1 MKLQTNS
8 HLQYYYNE
16 ENMNELKT
24 VASGNTTI
32 NKNYVQ
38 NPVKTVEPC
47 HKYSILRDSFIPDVP
62 DVWWWKYWSKQNTKS
77 QKCKC
82 YSTEKKS
89 NKIAENYL
97 EDQYMVTVPGKKQI
111 VHCYKIQ

>member
-8 HLQYYYNE
+8 HLQFYYNE

-47 HKYSILRDSFIPDVP
+47 HKYSILKDSFIPDVP
-62 DVWWWKYWSKQNTKS
+62 DV
-77 QKCKC
+77 
-82 YSTEKKS
+82 
-89 NKIAENYL
+89 
-97 EDQYMVTVPGKKQI
+97 
-111 VHCYKIQ
+111 